1 MKYIALIP
9 SYEPDDKLIG
19 IVKEL
24 HKSNFEIVVVND
36 GSSIKYNSIFGKCA
50 KYAKVISYDINKGKG
65 YALKTGLTYINDN
78 YKDRIIVTMDS
89 DGQHTVKDALKLC
102 KIASKNDNTLVLGKR
117 LRGEK
122 TPLRSKIGNG
132 ITRLFFRLITGSDI
146 YDTQTGLR
154 AFNSNMIPFL
164 LKVDGDRFDYE
175 MNVLLDAYKNKII
188 LKEENIDVIYENNN
202 RGSHFKTIRDSY
214 LIYKQLIKFMLS
226 SISSFVLD
234 YVIYAL
240 LLSLNIELVGAN
252 LIARLISAN
261 YNYFVNKSLVF
272 HNKENLS
279 KTIFKYYV
287 LAIFVIIINTLLLSL
302 LVNIGL
308 NKYVAKLIVEFVL
321 FIVSFVIQKRYIF

>member
-36 GSSIKYNSIFGKCA
+36 GSGSKYNSIFEKCS
-50 KYAKVISYDINKGKG
+50 KYAKVINYDTNKGKG
-65 YALKTGLTYINDN
+65 YALKTGFTYIKDN
-78 YKDRIIVTMDS
+78 YQDRIIVTMDS

-102 KIASKNDNTLVLGKR
+102 ELASENDNTLVLGKR

-132 ITRLFFRLITGSDI
+132 ITRFFFRLVTGCDI

-154 AFNSNMIPFL
+154 ACSSNMIPFL

-202 RGSHFKTIRDSY
+202 KGSHFKTIRDSY
-214 LIYKQLIKFMLS
+214 LIYKQLIHFLLS
-226 SISSFVLD
+226 SMSSFILD
-234 YVIYAL
+234 YVIYV
-240 LLSLNIELVGAN
+240 LLSLNIGLVGAN

-287 LAIFVIIINTLLLSL
+287 LAIFVIIINTILLSL